1 MRAQFPII
9 HVAECVLHCLSRE
22 CRLVAGEIKKVL
34 LKKLA
39 QLLFFQRGAE
49 KRAVQYNMF
58 FSAKIGLGAYHFSR
72 LKNKSFDRKK
82 IQLRAFQQ

>member
-22 CRLVAGEIKKVL
+22 CQLVAGEIKKIL

-49 KRAVQYNMF
+49 KHAVQYNMF
-58 FSAKIGLGAYHFSR
+58 FSAKIGLGAPSFFS
-72 LKNKSFDRKK
+72 FKK
-82 IQLRAFQQ
+82 KVVM